1 MKLVRNACI
10 FVLYCLLT
18 GIIGQVLKAQD
29 PVFSQF
35 YAAPIYLNPAFAG
48 STNCRRLASS
58 YRQMRGPE
66 NFHTLNI
73 SYDTYVDALRGGV
86 GLMVTSDLNNLVV
99 RRNSIGGFYAYR
111 LHISREVNMH
121 IGLQAAYLRNDSNW
135 DHFIFAN
142 PEEPPPDRTFDHV
155 LDFASGVLL
164 LTPRFYGGLAV
175 HHMNEARVS
184 MVSYADS
191 DENRLDIKYTA
202 HMGMYLE
209 PDRRPAYR
217 ASSYD
222 YFLSPNI
229 IYQHQGGFA
238 HVSLGLYA
246 GAEPIMVGAWYRHH
260 WVNGNATGFLVFLLG
275 LNLEQYSIGYSYDH
289 SLSGF
294 SEIMDGIHEISLT
307 LRFNCPQ
314 INIRQRII
322 NNPRF

>member
-1 MKLVRNACI
+1 MKPVQNAYI
-10 FVLYCLLT
+10 FIFCCLMTSLT
-18 GIIGQVLKAQD
+18 GQTLKAHD

-48 STNCRRLASS
+48 STNCSRLASS

-66 NFHTLNI
+66 NFHSLNI
-73 SYDTYVDALRGGV
+73 SYDTYVEVLRGGV
-86 GLMVTSDLNNLVV
+86 GLMVTSDLNNLIV
-99 RRNSIGGFYAYR
+99 RRNSVGGFYAYR
-111 LHISREVNMH
+111 LSLSRELSVQV
-121 IGLQAAYLRNDSNW
+121 GLQASYLRNDSNW
-135 DHFIFAN
+135 NHFNFAN
-142 PEEPPPDRTFDHV
+142 PDEPPPDRTFDHV

-184 MVSYADS
+184 IVSFSDS
-191 DENRLDIKYTA
+191 DNNRVQMKHTA
-202 HMGMYLE
+202 HLGMYLE
-209 PDRRPAYR
+209 PGHR
-217 ASSYD
+217 ASYRSSPYD
-222 YFLSPNI
+222 FFLSPNI
-229 IYQHQGGFA
+229 VFQSQGGFA

-260 WVNGNATGFLVFLLG
+260 WINESASGFLVFLLG
-275 LNLEQYSIGYSYDH
+275 LNLEGYSIGYSYDH

-294 SEIMDGIHEISLT
+294 SEISDGIHELSLS